1 MRKTRQLDLLTESKG
16 ELKLKLATT
25 KISKISLIIA
35 EHITSWALV
44 NSPT

>member
-1 MRKTRQLDLLTESKG
+1 MRKTRQLDLLTEGKG

-35 EHITSWALV
+35 QRITVWALV
-44 NSPT
+44 SSPT